1 MHCIIP
7 WEGSYYAFL
16 EKTYQHPVVR
26 KSEHSPTYFIKYGQ
40 YKVKTG
46 IEDQVSAS
54 TCELTSGP
62 GGTAMSA
69 LFFTAKSN
77 HVCITSVSAKKKIFL
92 VFIFAVRGKKK
103 KKKKSNGGHQWL
115 ADGGRQQESLTMKPT
130 ALHRYVCASMPIL
143 NLFCIIP
150 GGEQNPKAWSK
161 IRVRV
166 PHSRSYLDPS
176 FTAWKSQLVW
186 KQAVNTMRTD
196 PFLAAGSVC
205 FISPG
210 RIWVP

>member
-1 MHCIIP
+1 M
-7 WEGSYYAFL
+7 
-16 EKTYQHPVVR
+16 EKTYQHCVLR

-40 YKVKTG
+40 YKVKTR
-46 IEDQVSAS
+46 IQDQVSAS

-77 HVCITSVSAKKKIFL
+77 HVCITSVSE
-92 VFIFAVRGKKK
+92 KKK
-103 KKKKSNGGHQWL
+103 KKKVFSCIYLCHKRRKKSNGGHQWL

-143 NLFCIIP
+143 NPFCIIP
-150 GGEQNPKAWSK
+150 RGEQNPKAWSK

-176 FTAWKSQLVW
+176 FTAWKSQLV
-186 KQAVNTMRTD
+186 
-196 PFLAAGSVC
+196 
-205 FISPG
+205 
-210 RIWVP
+210 

>member
-1 MHCIIP
+1 M
-7 WEGSYYAFL
+7 
-16 EKTYQHPVVR
+16 R

-103 KKKKSNGGHQWL
+103 KKKKIQW
-115 ADGGRQQESLTMKPT
+115 RP
-130 ALHRYVCASMPIL
+130 SMA
-143 NLFCIIP
+143 C
-150 GGEQNPKAWSK
+150 
-161 IRVRV
+161 
-166 PHSRSYLDPS
+166 
-176 FTAWKSQLVW
+176 
-186 KQAVNTMRTD
+186 
-196 PFLAAGSVC
+196 
-205 FISPG
+205 
-210 RIWVP
+210 